1 MKLGI
6 NLSTIYTAIDFHNK
20 NCTITWAVTKWL
32 CFFRSLYYKNSTIR
46 PNGLMGAH
54 VKTNATACKCWMKKS
69 YQLYRKKRNYHKKN
83 IAEIKIKVN
92 HWFYLF
98 MISDFPVFAI
108 ENIKLNFNSPTAVT
122 LTLTFFPVPTLLKG
136 TQVYTP
142 SDITVTLKIPELLV
156 LLSLPLKYKWNLASG
171 LASARHVKLR
181 GLLRSTVV
189 LLGTEMSFAPAGAS
203 KKKKESNHENDKG
216 YRQLLLSVSAL
227 GVLYFTCANE
237 RVAISFI
244 VFVNT
249 QHEKTLMER

>member
-1 MKLGI
+1 MTLFLSVTRLQKLNDKTQRRNG
-6 NLSTIYTAIDFHNK
+6 YTCENK
-20 NCTITWAVTKWL
+20 HDCLQMVI
-32 CFFRSLYYKNSTIR
+32 
-46 PNGLMGAH
+46 G
-54 VKTNATACKCWMKKS
+54 KS
-69 YQLYRKKRNYHKKN
+69 YTSFPEGKGIIIKKTL
-83 IAEIKIKVN
+83 ASIKIKCKSLV
-92 HWFYLF
+92 
-98 MISDFPVFAI
+98 SDFLVFAI
-108 ENIKLNFNSPTAVT
+108 DYINLNFNSPTAVT
-122 LTLTFFPVPTLLKG
+122 LTLTFFPVPILLKG

-156 LLSLPLKYKWNLASG
+156 LLSLPLKYKSNLASG